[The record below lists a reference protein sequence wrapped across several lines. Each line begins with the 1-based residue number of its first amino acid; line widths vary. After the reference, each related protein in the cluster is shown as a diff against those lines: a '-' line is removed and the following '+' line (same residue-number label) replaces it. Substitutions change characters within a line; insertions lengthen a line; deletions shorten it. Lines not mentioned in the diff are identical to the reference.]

1 MKLKKK
7 ITNKQYLQYK
17 AWSYV
22 VVILLI
28 MLSGYSTYQQWLNP
42 LDLKLEHDPKQH
54 DGSQEFQRPIE
65 FESAIQ
71 PAPDDDGTTRY
82 LGPNEL
88 EALDGLT
95 TESEDFV
102 MSPEDQKV
110 FEELRQK
117 EDYPHEI
124 PVDQ

>member
-7 ITNKQYLQYK
+7 ITSKQYLRYK
-17 AWSYV
+17 LWAYA
-22 VVILLI
+22 VIGALTLI
-28 MLSGYSTYQQWLNP
+28 SAYCDYQHWLNP

-54 DGSQEFQRPIE
+54 DGSQEFQRPID

-71 PAPDDDGTTRY
+71 PAPDEDGTTRY

-95 TESEDFV
+95 TEIPEIT
-102 MSPEDQKV
+102 PEDQ
-110 FEELRQK
+110 EILDELK
-117 EDYPHEI
+117 EQPEYPDNVMDE
-124 PVDQ
+124 VL

>member
-7 ITNKQYLQYK
+7 ITKKQYLQYK
-17 AWSYV
+17 LWAYAIIGV
-22 VVILLI
+22 LTLI
-28 MLSGYSTYQQWLNP
+28 SAYCDYHHWLNP
-42 LDLKLEHDPKQH
+42 LDLKPEHNPKQH

-71 PAPDDDGTTRY
+71 PAPDEDGTTRY

-95 TESEDFV
+95 TEGNV
-102 MSPEDQKV
+102 ISPKDQEV
-110 FEELRQK
+110 FNELK
-117 EDYPHEI
+117 NKPEYPHEI
-124 PVDQ
+124 LVDQ

>member
-7 ITNKQYLQYK
+7 ITKKQYLQYK
-17 AWSYV
+17 LWAYAIIGV
-22 VVILLI
+22 LTLI
-28 MLSGYSTYQQWLNP
+28 SAYCDYQHWLNP
-42 LDLKLEHDPKQH
+42 LDLKPEHNPKQH

-71 PAPDDDGTTRY
+71 PAPDEDGTTRY

-95 TESEDFV
+95 TEGNV
-102 MSPEDQKV
+102 ISPKDQEV
-110 FEELRQK
+110 FNELK
-117 EDYPHEI
+117 NKPDYPHEI